1 MLALNYI
8 GTSSS
13 NDPEM
18 ELSAEAKVDLQQI
31 IQINVEKIRR
41 RFSELQ
47 AKVRQK
53 ITDHTELAAH
63 VISMGILSEEEKKQV
78 KEASSTNGV
87 WMIVAEYWSFLDYGN
102 LQDVIQNT
110 CSEVE
115 QEMFEYSKE
124 VKKFCE
130 RRVSE
135 FQSDSPHGGNDHCDT
150 VMEKLHI
157 TLNLSDPPLKHIKN
171 LKIVIANILQCKAS
185 NLILHDVGCGS
196 VVVLFRVVPSIVHVF
211 NKMKLSKEQEDKLKA
226 VQVIS
231 LTFASSCIFSTQ
243 TEEGALG
250 KLDLFITVR
259 IFYCC
264 HQVS

>member
-1 MLALNYI
+1 MLALINI

-63 VISMGILSEEEKKQV
+63 VISMGILSKEEKKQV

-115 QEMFEYSKE
+115 QEMFEYSEE

-135 FQSDSPHGGNDHCDT
+135 FQSDSPRGNDHT

-171 LKIVIANILQCKAS
+171 LKIVIAKILHCKAS

-196 VVVLFRVVPSIVHVF
+196 IVVIFRVVPSIVHVF
-211 NKMKLSKEQEDKLKA
+211 NEMKLTRKQEDELKA

-243 TEEGALG
+243 TEERALG
-250 KLDLFITVR
+250 KLD
-259 IFYCC
+259 
-264 HQVS
+264 